1 LRSHRDG
8 QEGVRQYRQGD
19 VPVPAVIAADE
30 EAGLLSCWPE
40 VDALI
45 RSTDIAM
52 T

>member
-1 LRSHRDG
+1 MCRY
-8 QEGVRQYRQGD
+8 Q
-19 VPVPAVIAADE
+19 PVIAADE

-45 RSTDIAM
+45 RSTDNPM